1 MTQEEDWNLH
11 YLETAEKSFKM
22 KWAEA
27 PKFKD
32 KISDFA
38 TKVEKLAHEI
48 VLENKLALSI
58 KKMYYEYALIQKE
71 KWLSFIKDSKKT
83 SEKCDP

>member
-48 VLENKLALSI
+48 VLENKLAL
-58 KKMYYEYALIQKE
+58 
-71 KWLSFIKDSKKT
+71 
-83 SEKCDP
+83 